1 MTNGSSSTRR
11 PARLGR
17 GLSALVGSNPPVQ
30 VASNPLDTKHNANT
44 SADVASPAAG
54 PGLVMAPID
63 SVRPNPQQPRRSFDE
78 EGLKA
83 LAGSIERDGVMQP
96 IVVRAAEDGG
106 YELVAGERRL
116 RASRLAGLKTI
127 PAIVRAV
134 DDRTSAELALI
145 ENLQR
150 ADLNPV
156 DRARA
161 FRALL
166 DRYELT
172 QSDLAER
179 LGMDRSSV
187 ANHLRLLDLG
197 DEILAMVEGGTLGF
211 GHARALLSI
220 NDPEARLAMARR
232 AAEESWSVRA
242 MERETSARSAGDAS
256 ANHATP
262 KNTGKGNGSSLT
274 EEHNT
279 NVRARAVLD
288 DMEKRLAEHLGTRV
302 HLKTDRGGQKGSLT
316 IEFFS
321 LDEFDGLLDRLG
333 YRHDLG

>member
-17 GLSALVGSNPPVQ
+17 GLSALVGTNPPVQ
-30 VASNPLDTKHNANT
+30 VAPQAPDTKHTTNT
-44 SADVASPAAG
+44 PADAPAPAG
-54 PGLVMAPID
+54 GPALVMAPID
-63 SVRPNPQQPRRSFDE
+63 AVRPNPQQPRRSFDE

-96 IVVRAAEDGG
+96 IVVRAGEDGG

-161 FRALL
+161 FKALV

-172 QSDLAER
+172 QSDLAQR

-220 NDPEARLAMARR
+220 DDPDARLAMARR

-242 MERETSARSAGDAS
+242 VERAVSDGADDA
-256 ANHATP
+256 ANHAEAKKP
-262 KNTGKGNGSSLT
+262 GAVNNASISD
-274 EEHNT
+274 EHNT
-279 NVRARAVLD
+279 NLRARAVLD

-321 LDEFDGLLDRLG
+321 LDQFDGLLDRLG
-333 YRHDLG
+333 YRHDVG